1 MSSHVSFLAVVQLAR
16 PLRGLIPLQR
26 GGCILNKCIFFFQH
40 LVLLII
46 IRDRCCH
53 RFSKWFF
60 YLRVFFYQR
69 KGLKLKDRKKFSE
82 IIFKNFFLISR
93 NDITRFDT
101 IWNVV
106 NNNNASTST
115 IWIVIDNQ
123 NIDLTESCFERRAE
137 RTYRSS
143 QKYCTV

>member
-1 MSSHVSFLAVVQLAR
+1 MLPSVFKVIFLSES
-16 PLRGLIPLQR
+16 I
-26 GGCILNKCIFFFQH
+26 
-40 LVLLII
+40 
-46 IRDRCCH
+46 
-53 RFSKWFF
+53 
-60 YLRVFFYQR
+60 FYQR
-69 KGLKLKDRKKFSE
+69 KGLKLKDREKFSE